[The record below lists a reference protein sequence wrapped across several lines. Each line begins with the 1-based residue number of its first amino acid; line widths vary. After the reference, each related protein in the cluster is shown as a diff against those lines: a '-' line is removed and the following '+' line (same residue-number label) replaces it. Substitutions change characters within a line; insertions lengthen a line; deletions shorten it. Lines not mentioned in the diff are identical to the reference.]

1 MWYDESFGRSMKNDF
16 YVPEYAQQLEQDKLA
31 ANLEQ
36 ELELCAFDEEKV
48 PDELSDEE
56 LEQIVIE
63 LEQTMS
69 LLSEK
74 SETIRS
80 QQRKVKSKL
89 DRLYLSALLRER
101 ILKRRRIEDMDFS
114 VRVFDLLIKSGISTV
129 YELCSKS
136 PNEVYL
142 ILRRNKNLLSEV
154 EDKLNEK
161 RLRLYGADGEE
172 NADVVDNSEK
182 ELQLELKRKFDKL
195 FGTSDE

>member
-1 MWYDESFGRSMKNDF
+1 MKNDF

-74 SETIRS
+74 SERY
-80 QQRKVKSKL
+80 
-89 DRLYLSALLRER
+89 DLS
-101 ILKRRRIEDMDFS
+101 
-114 VRVFDLLIKSGISTV
+114 
-129 YELCSKS
+129 
-136 PNEVYL
+136 
-142 ILRRNKNLLSEV
+142 
-154 EDKLNEK
+154 NEK
-161 RLRLYGADGEE
+161 SNL
-172 NADVVDNSEK
+172 N
-182 ELQLELKRKFDKL
+182 
-195 FGTSDE
+195 

>member
-1 MWYDESFGRSMKNDF
+1 MKNDF

-80 QQRKVKSKL
+80 QQRTVKSKL

>member
-1 MWYDESFGRSMKNDF
+1 M
-16 YVPEYAQQLEQDKLA
+16 
-31 ANLEQ
+31 
-36 ELELCAFDEEKV
+36 
-48 PDELSDEE
+48 
-56 LEQIVIE
+56 
-63 LEQTMS
+63 
-69 LLSEK
+69 
-74 SETIRS
+74 
-80 QQRKVKSKL
+80 
-89 DRLYLSALLRER
+89 
-101 ILKRRRIEDMDFS
+101 
-114 VRVFDLLIKSGISTV
+114 